1 MVPGRAGSAPDSP
14 AFLAF
19 TLEMDPRV
27 QDLSCSQRS
36 CLQCSKKINAP
47 MSFYTSSLC
56 SLTCQASLPIFEKRI
71 FWDTSGPVFA
81 VRWKEMLRYLRL
93 QQRHDSHPVSINLSW
108 IIKSFQGALSQS
120 CKNKLQQHLHPSF
133 PGAPRFR
140 WLGDTSF
147 KL

>member
-1 MVPGRAGSAPDSP
+1 MVPERAGSAPDSP

-19 TLEMDPRV
+19 TLDMDPRV

-36 CLQCSKKINAP
+36 CLQCSQKTNAL
-47 MSFYTSSLC
+47 MSFYTPSLC
-56 SLTCQASLPIFEKRI
+56 SFTCQASLPIFAKRI

-93 QQRHDSHPVSINLSW
+93 QQRHDSHPVSTDLVW

-120 CKNKLQQHLHPSF
+120 CKNKLQLHLHPSF
-133 PGAPRFR
+133 PGPPRCR